1 MVAPEKSSGT
11 SSSRIYLREGNLP
24 LELSSTGLPGSE
36 DLVALLRSGAAPAEI
51 RVFAARGLLPLE
63 PADALRA
70 LLAVVRDPEPEYA
83 AIARKTLR
91 EQPPDRLVAFVKSA
105 PPSTEELDLLA
116 READDPFVLE
126 EVVRS
131 RVVGD
136 ATLLYLAETA
146 TGRPQDAL
154 IANQAR
160 LISQPA
166 LLPALQANP
175 GLSAEGRRLLAEFTE
190 EFQNKEMRRRQVE
203 ARRAD
208 ESAVSEAATEVVEDE
223 ADIDLDLDEETE
235 PTEGE
240 SDTPVGAEEDESS
253 LFIGAVYRRI
263 ALMTISQKIDLAYK
277 GSREER
283 RILIGDTNKLIGLAV
298 LKSRALTDN
307 EVEGFAAMRNLDE
320 ELYRRITKNREWMR
334 RPAVTIALV
343 RNPRVPLDVSLPL
356 LKRLPVRDLRAVF
369 RDRNLAPVIRTS
381 ARRILVD
388 KRR

>member
-1 MVAPEKSSGT
+1 
-11 SSSRIYLREGNLP
+11 
-24 LELSSTGLPGSE
+24 LSSTGLPDSE
-36 DLVALLRSGAAPAEI
+36 DLVALLRSGAAPRQI
-51 RVFAARGLLPLE
+51 RLFAARGLLPLE
-63 PADALRA
+63 PEDALRA
-70 LLAVVRDPEPEYA
+70 LLVVVRDPEREVA
-83 AIARKTLR
+83 ATAHKTLR
-91 EQPPDRLVAFVKSA
+91 EEPPDRLVAFVKNGNPLPA
-105 PPSTEELDLLA
+105 ELDVLA
-116 READDPFVLE
+116 RETDDPFVLE

-131 RVVGD
+131 RVVRD
-136 ATLLYLAETA
+136 ATLLHLAESA
-146 TGRPQDAL
+146 TGRPQEAL

-166 LLPALQANP
+166 LVSALRENP
-175 GLSAEGRRLLAEFTE
+175 GLTGEGRRLLAEFIE
-190 EFQNKEMRRRQVE
+190 EFHDKGSRRRE
-203 ARRAD
+203 DDARRA
-208 ESAVSEAATEVVEDE
+208 EELASSEAVKEGVAEDLE
-223 ADIDLDLDEETE
+223 ANIDFDEESE
-235 PTEGE
+235 AEVEGE
-240 SDTPVGAEEDESS
+240 AEAAGGASEDESS

-283 RILIGDTNKLIGLAV
+283 RILIGDTNKLIGIAV

-343 RNPRVPLDVSLPL
+343 RNPRVPLDVTLPL
-356 LKRLPVRDLRAVF
+356 LKRLSVRELRGVF

-381 ARRILVD
+381 ARRILVA

>member
-1 MVAPEKSSGT
+1 M
-11 SSSRIYLREGNLP
+11 
-24 LELSSTGLPGSE
+24 STGLPDTE

-51 RVFAARGLLPLE
+51 RLFAARGLLPLE
-63 PADALRA
+63 PDDALRS
-70 LLAVVRDPEPEYA
+70 LLAVMGDPDGDVA
-83 AIARKTLR
+83 ATARKTLR
-91 EQPPDRLVAFVKSA
+91 AEGPDRLVDFVRSA
-105 PPSTEELDLLA
+105 SPLPGELDVLA
-116 READDPFVLE
+116 RESEDPFVLE

-131 RVVGD
+131 RAVED
-136 ATLLYLAETA
+136 STLLYLAQTA
-146 TGRPQDAL
+146 TGRPQEAL

-166 LLPALQANP
+166 LVSALLANP
-175 GLSAEGRRLLAEFTE
+175 GLTAEGRRLLAEFTE
-190 EFQNKEMRRRQVE
+190 EFHEKGLRQRE
-203 ARRAD
+203 GSARRA
-208 ESAVSEAATEVVEDE
+208 EEAVEAEAAGLEESGELDDE
-223 ADIDLDLDEETE
+223 ADLDLDGGEENE
-235 PTEGE
+235 AE
-240 SDTPVGAEEDESS
+240 DAGAAAEDESS

-320 ELYRRITKNREWMR
+320 ELYRRITRNREWMR

-356 LKRLPVRDLRAVF
+356 LKRLSVRDLRAVF

-381 ARRILVD
+381 ARRILIE

>member
-1 MVAPEKSSGT
+1 M
-11 SSSRIYLREGNLP
+11 
-24 LELSSTGLPGSE
+24 SSTGLPTAE
-36 DLVALLRSGAAPAEI
+36 DLVALLRSGSAPREI
-51 RVFAARGLLPLE
+51 RDFASRGLLPLAPE
-63 PADALRA
+63 DSLRA
-70 LLAVVRDPEPEYA
+70 LLAVVHDPEREYA
-83 AIARKTLR
+83 LTARQTLR
-91 EQPPDRLVAFVKSA
+91 AEPPDRLVAFVRSA
-105 PPSTEELDLLA
+105 KPLPAELDVLA
-116 READDPFVLE
+116 RETDDPFVLE
-126 EVVRS
+126 EVVRA
-131 RVVGD
+131 RDVRD
-136 ATLLYLAETA
+136 ATLLHLAQTA
-146 TGRPQDAL
+146 TGRPQEAL
-154 IANQAR
+154 VANQAR

-166 LLPALQANP
+166 LVSALRANP
-175 GLSAEGRRLLAEFTE
+175 GLTAEGRRLLAEFTE
-190 EFQNKEMRRRQVE
+190 EFHDKGIRRRE
-203 ARRAD
+203 NDARRAGD
-208 ESAVSEAATEVVEDE
+208 LAEPEEAMEELEDD
-223 ADIDLDLDEETE
+223 ADLDEEIE
-235 PTEGE
+235 AAEEGE
-240 SDTPVGAEEDESS
+240 AAAPEGAVEDKSA

-320 ELYRRITKNREWMR
+320 ELYRRIVKNREWMR

-356 LKRLPVRDLRAVF
+356 LKRLSVRDLRSVF

>member
-1 MVAPEKSSGT
+1 M
-11 SSSRIYLREGNLP
+11 
-24 LELSSTGLPGSE
+24 SSTGLPGSE

-51 RVFAARGLLPLE
+51 RAFAARGLLPLE

-70 LLAVVRDPEPEYA
+70 LLAVVSDPEPEYA
-83 AIARKTLR
+83 AIARQTLR

-105 PPSTEELDLLA
+105 PPSTEELDVLA
-116 READDPFVLE
+116 HEADDPFVLE

-166 LLPALQANP
+166 LLPALLGNP

-190 EFQNKEMRRRQVE
+190 EFQDKGRRRLQLE
-203 ARRAD
+203 AQRAD
-208 ESAVSEAATEVVEDE
+208 QSAESVAATGAVDEE
-223 ADIDLDLDEETE
+223 ADLDLDLDEDTE
-235 PTEGE
+235 LADEGE
-240 SDTPVGAEEDESS
+240 GETPESAAEEDDSS
-253 LFIGAVYRRI
+253 LFVGAVYRRI

-307 EVEGFAAMRNLDE
+307 EVEAFAAMRNLDE

-356 LKRLPVRDLRAVF
+356 VKRLSVRDLRSVF
-369 RDRNLAPVIRTS
+369 RDRNLAPVIRTT

>member
-1 MVAPEKSSGT
+1 
-11 SSSRIYLREGNLP
+11 
-24 LELSSTGLPGSE
+24 LSSTGLPGSE

-83 AIARKTLR
+83 ASARQTLR
-91 EQPPDRLVAFVKSA
+91 EQPPDRLVAFVKSG
-105 PPSTEELDLLA
+105 PPSTEELDVLA

-136 ATLLYLAETA
+136 ATLLYLAQTA

-166 LLPALQANP
+166 LLAALQANP

-190 EFQNKEMRRRQVE
+190 EFQNKGMRRRQVE
-203 ARRAD
+203 ARRAE
-208 ESAVSEAATEVVEDE
+208 ESAVSEAAMGVVEDE
-223 ADIDLDLDEETE
+223 ADLDLDLDEETDLAD
-235 PTEGE
+235 EGE
-240 SDTPVGAEEDESS
+240 SETPGDAEEDESS
-253 LFIGAVYRRI
+253 IFIGAVYRRI

-334 RPAVTIALV
+334 RPAVAIALV
-343 RNPRVPLDVSLPL
+343 RNPRVPLDVTLPL
-356 LKRLPVRDLRAVF
+356 LKRLSVRDLRAVF
-369 RDRNLAPVIRTS
+369 RDRNLAPAIRTS

>member
-1 MVAPEKSSGT
+1 
-11 SSSRIYLREGNLP
+11 
-24 LELSSTGLPGSE
+24 LSSTLPGPE
-36 DLVALLRSGAAPAEI
+36 DLVALLRSGAAPPEI
-51 RVFAARGLLPLE
+51 RVFAAKGLLPLE

-70 LLAVVRDPEPEYA
+70 LLAVVGDPEPEYA
-83 AIARKTLR
+83 TTARQTLR
-91 EQPPDRLVAFVKSA
+91 GEPPDRLVAFVKSA
-105 PPSTEELDLLA
+105 RPLPEELDVIA
-116 READDPFVLE
+116 RETDDPFVLE

-131 RVVGD
+131 RGVRD
-136 ATLLYLAETA
+136 ATLLHLAQTS
-146 TGRPQDAL
+146 TGRAQEAL

-160 LISQPA
+160 LLAQPE
-166 LLPALQANP
+166 LLSALQGNP
-175 GLSAEGRRLLAEFTE
+175 GLTAEGRRLLAEFTE
-190 EFQNKEMRRRQVE
+190 EFQDKGIRRRQVE
-203 ARRAD
+203 ALRAV
-208 ESAVSEAATEVVEDE
+208 ESALSEGATGTVEEDVE
-223 ADIDLDLDEETE
+223 LDLDLDLDEEIDSAD
-235 PTEGE
+235 EGGSE
-240 SDTPVGAEEDESS
+240 ALETAPEEDDSS
-253 LFIGAVYRRI
+253 LFVGAVYRRI
-263 ALMTISQKIDLAYK
+263 ALMTVSQKIDLAYK

-320 ELYRRITKNREWMR
+320 EIYRRITKNRDWMR